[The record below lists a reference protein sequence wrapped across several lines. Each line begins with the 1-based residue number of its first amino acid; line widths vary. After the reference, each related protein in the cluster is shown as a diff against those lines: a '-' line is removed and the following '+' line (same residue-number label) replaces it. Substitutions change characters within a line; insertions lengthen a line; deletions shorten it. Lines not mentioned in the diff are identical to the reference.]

1 MIALVGP
8 YYPAVGGV
16 QVYMTYM
23 ARELLSLGFEV
34 TVVSYKGSKARWGE
48 RVIEA
53 PNLKFKGLRGV
64 SFILGATEI
73 LRREKPDLIISHYAS
88 TSGISGLLSG
98 LNYFVVFHGSEL
110 RLPKALSKIAASRS
124 RAVICVSNW
133 LRERLE
139 SSGIG
144 VDAVIPGG
152 VESEL
157 FASLPP
163 KEVARER
170 LGIEGNIVLSVGSL
184 VRAKGFDLIPEVAKI
199 VNSKL
204 RASFLIV
211 GGGPEEE
218 VIRRRARE
226 EGVEDRVILVGK
238 RSYEETAIYYRA
250 ADLLLH
256 PARYEGYGLTALESL
271 AAGTPVVATDTG
283 GVRDAVIDGVDGF
296 LVVRDARAIAE
307 GVIHLL
313 QDDKLREEMG
323 RKGRERALRRSWRAV
338 TQEYIDLMREKVTE
352 ISQ

>member
-34 TVVSYKGSKARWGE
+34 TVVSYKGSKAKWGE

-53 PNLKFKGLRGV
+53 PTLKLKGLRGV
-64 SFILGATEI
+64 SFILGATNI

-139 SSGIG
+139 SYGIG

-152 VESEL
+152 VESDL

-218 VIRRRARE
+218 VVRRRARE

-283 GVRDAVIDGVDGF
+283 GMRDVVIDGVDGF
-296 LVVRDARAIAE
+296 LLDRDASMIAE
-307 GVIHLL
+307 RVIHLL
-313 QDDKLREEMG
+313 QNDNLREEMG
-323 RKGRERALRRSWRAV
+323 RKGRERALKRSWRAV
-338 TQEYIDLMREKVTE
+338 TQEYIDLMRKKVPE

>member
-34 TVVSYKGSKARWGE
+34 TVVSYKGSKAKWGE

-53 PNLKFKGLRGV
+53 PTLKLKGLRGV
-64 SFILGATEI
+64 SFILGATNI

-139 SSGIG
+139 SYGIG

-152 VESEL
+152 VESDL

-283 GVRDAVIDGVDGF
+283 GMRDVVIDGVDGF
-296 LVVRDARAIAE
+296 LLDRDASMIAE
-307 GVIHLL
+307 RVIHLL
-313 QDDKLREEMG
+313 QDDNLREEMG
-323 RKGRERALRRSWRAV
+323 RKGRERALKRSWRAV
-338 TQEYIDLMREKVTE
+338 TQEYIDLMRKKVPE

>member
-16 QVYMTYM
+16 QVYMTYT

-34 TVVSYKGSKARWGE
+34 TVVSYRGSEARWGE

-53 PNLKFKGLRGV
+53 PNLRIRGLRGV
-64 SFILGATEI
+64 SFILGATSI
-73 LRREKPDLIISHYAS
+73 LRREKPDLIISHYA
-88 TSGISGLLSG
+88 TISGISGLLSG
-98 LNYFVVFHGSEL
+98 LNYFSVFHGSEL

-139 SSGIG
+139 SYGIG

-152 VESEL
+152 IESEL

-163 KEVARER
+163 KEVVRER
-170 LGIEGNIVLSVGSL
+170 LGLEGNVILSVGSL

-204 RASFLIV
+204 RARFLII
-211 GGGPEEE
+211 GSGPEEE
-218 VIRRRARE
+218 SIRRRARE
-226 EGVEDRVILVGK
+226 EGVDDLVILLGRK
-238 RSYEETAIYYRA
+238 SYEETAIYYRA

-283 GVRDAVIDGVDGF
+283 GIKDVVMDGVDGF
-296 LVVRDARAIAE
+296 IVVRDAKAIAE
-307 GVIHLL
+307 RVIHLL
-313 QDDKLREEMG
+313 EDDNLREEMG
-323 RKGRERALRRSWRAV
+323 RKGRERALKRSWKKV
-338 TQEYIDLMREKVTE
+338 TQEYIDLMRKKVHE
-352 ISQ
+352 IFQ

>member
-1 MIALVGP
+1 MITLVGP

-23 ARELLSLGFEV
+23 ARELLSMGFEV
-34 TVVSYKGSKARWGE
+34 TVVSYRGSKARWGE
-48 RVIEA
+48 RLIEV
-53 PNLKFKGLRGV
+53 PTLKIKGLRGM
-64 SFILGATEI
+64 SFILGATSI

-98 LNYFVVFHGSEL
+98 LDYFLVFHGSEL
-110 RLPKALSKIAASRS
+110 KLPKALSKVAASRS

-133 LRERLE
+133 LRERLD
-139 SSGIG
+139 SSGIR

-163 KEVARER
+163 KEVAKEG
-170 LGIEGNIVLSVGSL
+170 LGIEGNVVLSVGSL

-204 RASFLIV
+204 RASFLII
-211 GGGPEEE
+211 GSGPEERS
-218 VIRRRARE
+218 IRRRAKE
-226 EGVEDRVILVGK
+226 EGVEDRVTLLGK
-238 RSYEETAIYYRA
+238 KSYEETAIYYRA

-271 AAGTPVVATDTG
+271 AAGTPVVASDIG
-283 GVRDAVIDGVDGF
+283 GIKDAVVDGVDGF
-296 LVVRDARAIAE
+296 LVARDAKAIAE
-307 GVIHLL
+307 RVIYLL
-313 QDDKLREEMG
+313 EDDNLREEMG
-323 RKGRERALRRSWRAV
+323 RRGRERALKRSWRVV
-338 TQEYIDLMREKVTE
+338 TQEYIDLMREKVPE
-352 ISQ
+352 IFQ

>member
-34 TVVSYKGSKARWGE
+34 TVVSYKGSKAKWGE

-53 PNLKFKGLRGV
+53 PTLKLKGLRGV
-64 SFILGATEI
+64 SFILGATNI

-139 SSGIG
+139 SYGIG

-152 VESEL
+152 VESDL

-283 GVRDAVIDGVDGF
+283 GVRDVVIDGVDGF
-296 LVVRDARAIAE
+296 LLDRDASMIAE
-307 GVIHLL
+307 RVIHLL
-313 QDDKLREEMG
+313 QDDNLREEMG
-323 RKGRERALRRSWRAV
+323 RKGRERALKRSWRAV
-338 TQEYIDLMREKVTE
+338 TQEYIDLMRKKVPE